1 MTQNSYICNYIGTHP
16 NTWEEDFKELG
27 ILVNKEEPYAIFNY
41 GIMCDFYN
49 PLIQEAR
56 GIIIDVNKLEVV
68 CWPFRKFG
76 NHVEGYADEIDWST
90 ARVQEK
96 LDGSICK
103 LWFDNYKNTWRFST
117 NSRITPDRLFSKLL
131 KKASFFSKLNT
142 EKLDTENTYIFELTS
157 PENQIVVKNP
167 FTKLYHIGTRS
178 NKTGREFVKN
188 IGIEQPK
195 EYALSCLEDCLVAV
209 SELNKN
215 SKEVEHEGF
224 VVVDENFNRVKIK
237 CPEYLLIHHTLD
249 KTMDKKFFIQ
259 LVTNYDNLSE
269 SFLEQYPQ
277 FKKVYKYYEWQ
288 YSEFLYEIEKIMNYA
303 RALYEEYSCDRK
315 AVARTIKDLP
325 FSFYG
330 FKALNNN
337 MTPEELVNQFNFDG
351 LLNYVKEYEGE
362 IPRIF
367 KKSSDIVKEE
377 SKLNESEIEYE

>member
-1 MTQNSYICNYIGTHP
+1 
-16 NTWEEDFKELG
+16 
-27 ILVNKEEPYAIFNY
+27 
-41 GIMCDFYN
+41 
-49 PLIQEAR
+49 
-56 GIIIDVNKLEVV
+56 
-68 CWPFRKFG
+68 
-76 NHVEGYADEIDWST
+76 
-90 ARVQEK
+90 
-96 LDGSICK
+96 
-103 LWFDNYKNTWRFST
+103 
-117 NSRITPDRLFSKLL
+117 
-131 KKASFFSKLNT
+131 
-142 EKLDTENTYIFELTS
+142 
-157 PENQIVVKNP
+157 
-167 FTKLYHIGTRS
+167 
-178 NKTGREFVKN
+178 
-188 IGIEQPK
+188 
-195 EYALSCLEDCLVAV
+195 
-209 SELNKN
+209 
-215 SKEVEHEGF
+215 
-224 VVVDENFNRVKIK
+224 
-237 CPEYLLIHHTLD
+237 
-249 KTMDKKFFIQ
+249 MDKKFFIQ